1 MKKMLTG
8 ALVVVFAGLLTTSIV
23 SVYSQDD
30 LDNQYI
36 GMLGQHP
43 YFMAY

>member
-1 MKKMLTG
+1 MRKMLTG

-23 SVYSQDD
+23 SVYSQNNA
-30 LDNQYI
+30 DNQYV
-36 GMLGQHP
+36 GMLGEYP

>member
-23 SVYSQDD
+23 SVYSQNDSD
-30 LDNQYI
+30 TQYV
-36 GMLGQHP
+36 GMLGQYP